1 MAAALE
7 RALGPAAPG
16 RGSEAA
22 LPPLPVLVL
31 GPAGSGRTSLLL
43 RTALAGGADGPRA
56 LFLAPSAVPRLPGGP
71 GGPGTDPRALQRLQ
85 LRYPRS
91 RLSLC
96 RELLSLSLSP
106 SPPPSLLLLD
116 GLERY
121 LCPSPAVPS
130 LSPAV
135 PSRLAAL
142 LLELARAPRRCPQ
155 CPRGVPAQVV
165 AALRLPP
172 PGPRVLGA
180 LLRFFPAR
188 CHLRPDSAG
197 DTAGDSDRRHRHVR
211 VTLRCPGSATRR
223 WRLRLGDSGDGD
235 SDSGGDSDGDGEG
248 DSDWDSPGDND
259 GDSDGDND
267 GDSGS
272 EEEEWM

>member
-16 RGSEAA
+16 RGSEAP

-43 RTALAGGADGPRA
+43 RAALAGGADGPRA

-121 LCPSPAVPS
+121 LCPSPRVPS
-130 LSPAV
+130 
-135 PSRLAAL
+135 
-142 LLELARAPRRCPQ
+142 
-155 CPRGVPAQVV
+155 VV

-172 PGPRVLGA
+172 PGPRVLGP

-188 CHLRPDSAG
+188 CHLSPDTGG
-197 DTAGDSDRRHRHVR
+197 DTAGRGWHRQVR
-211 VTLRCPGSATRR
+211 VTLRFPLVMT
-223 WRLRLGDSGDGD
+223 
-235 SDSGGDSDGDGEG
+235 
-248 DSDWDSPGDND
+248 SPRPCDVTV
-259 GDSDGDND
+259 SRVPFVMT
-267 GDSGS
+267 SS
-272 EEEEWM
+272 RPL

>member
-7 RALGPAAPG
+7 RALGPAAAG

-43 RTALAGGADGPRA
+43 RAALAGGADGPRA
-56 LFLAPSAVPRLPGGP
+56 LFLAPSAIPRLPGGP

-106 SPPPSLLLLD
+106 PAPPSLLLVD

-121 LCPSPAVPS
+121 AGPCPGVA
-130 LSPAV
+130 A
-135 PSRLAAL
+135 RLAAL
-142 LLELARAPRRCPQ
+142 LLELGRSPRCP
-155 CPRGVPAQVV
+155 PPQVV

-172 PGPRVLGA
+172 PGGPPVLGT

-188 CHLRPDSAG
+188 CHLSPARG
-197 DTAGDSDRRHRHVR
+197 DGPRHAR
-211 VTLRCPGSATRR
+211 VALRCPGTPPRR
-223 WRLRLGDSGDGD
+223 WRLRLGDSGGD
-235 SDSGGDSDGDGEG
+235 SGGDNGGDSGGDSD
-248 DSDWDSPGDND
+248 SDNGRDN
-259 GDSDGDND
+259 GRDSDGDSR
-267 GDSGS
+267 G
-272 EEEEWM
+272 EEEWA

>member
-1 MAAALE
+1 MAERCQGAQLIGCLAAAALGMAAALE

-22 LPPLPVLVL
+22 LPPVPVLVL

-106 SPPPSLLLLD
+106 SPPPPLLLVD

-121 LCPSPAVPS
+121 LAPSPAGPW
-130 LSPAV
+130 
-135 PSRLAAL
+135 RLAAL
-142 LLELARAPRRCPQ
+142 LLELALSPRR
-155 CPRGVPAQVV
+155 PRAAPAQVV

-172 PGPRVLGA
+172 PGPRVLRA

-188 CHLRPDSAG
+188 CRLRPAAAADAG
-197 DTAGDSDRRHRHVR
+197 GRGHRGRGRVR
-211 VTLRCPGSATRR
+211 VTLRCPGSAARR
-223 WRLRLGDSGDGD
+223 WRLRLGDGGDGD
-235 SDSGGDSDGDGEG
+235 G
-248 DSDWDSPGDND
+248 D
-259 GDSDGDND
+259 GDSDGDSDSDSD
-267 GDSGS
+267 GDSGGDS
-272 EEEEWM
+272 GGEEEWM